1 MSDSSWEIL
10 KVENE
15 QIKTAK
21 KSLMDKKLRETT
33 TVINV

>member
-21 KSLMDKKLRETT
+21 KILMDKKLRETT

>member
-21 KSLMDKKLRETT
+21 KILMDKKLRETT
-33 TVINV
+33 TVIYV